1 MFPELADLIRSNVHG
16 FEALRLFDYVTFRA
30 IVAALFAFLLTVTF
44 GRRVIVWLFTHRIRD
59 VSEDVLTADASS
71 KRGTPTMGGL
81 LLLGATTL
89 AYLLFGRLDNV
100 FGWLGLSSFV
110 YFGVVGIIDDLQKV
124 KSGRTR
130 GGMSER
136 MKWALQLLYAI
147 AFAFVYLHPAVS
159 PFPEGF
165 ASQLF
170 APFLKFPLTDLG
182 WYYGIFAVFV
192 ILAITNA
199 VNLTDGLDGLAIVP
213 AISTAAVYAVFA
225 YVIGNQVLAEYLR
238 FEFIPG
244 TEELTV
250 LCAAIAGAGLGFLW
264 FNAYPAEIFMGDT
277 GALALGGVLSTVAL
291 MLKQELLFVIVGGV
305 FVVEVGS
312 SLVQGK
318 IGENIAGR
326 RLMYRAPL
334 HLSFRHLGVAEPRVV
349 IRFWIV
355 SIILALFGLLTL
367 KVR

>member
-1 MFPELADLIRSNVHG
+1 MIPELAELIRERVAG
-16 FEALRLFDYVTFRA
+16 FETLRLFDYVTVRA
-30 IVAALFAFLLTVTF
+30 ILAALFAFLITIIF
-44 GRRVIVWLFTHRIRD
+44 GRRVIVWLFKNRYRD

-71 KRGTPTMGGL
+71 KRGTPTMGGV
-81 LLLGATTL
+81 LLLGAATM
-89 AYLLFGRLDNV
+89 AYLLFGRLGSE
-100 FGWLGLSSFV
+100 FGWLGLSSFL
-110 YFGVVGIIDDLQKV
+110 YFGVIGLIDDIQKV
-124 KSGRTR
+124 RAGRSR

-136 MKWALQLLYAI
+136 AKWLAQLAYAVV
-147 AFAFVYLHPAVS
+147 FAFIYLHPSYS
-159 PFPEGF
+159 PFPAGF
-165 ASQLF
+165 AGQVF
-170 APFLKFPLTDLG
+170 VPFIKVPIGEIG

-199 VNLTDGLDGLAIVP
+199 VNITDGLDGLAIFP

-225 YVIGNQVLAEYLR
+225 YIIGNKVQAEYLR

-250 LCAAIAGAGLGFLW
+250 LCSAIAGAGLGFLW
-264 FNAYPAEIFMGDT
+264 FNAYPAEVFMGDT
-277 GALALGGVLSTVAL
+277 GALALGGVLSTTAL
-291 MLKQELLFVIVGGV
+291 LLKQELLFVLVGGV

-312 SLVQGK
+312 SLIQGK

-326 RLMYRAPL
+326 RLLYRAPL

-349 IRFWIV
+349 IRFWII
-355 SIILALFGLLTL
+355 SIILALAGLLTL